1 MNAEYLDRLR
11 AFTHNGMLRRA
22 ERGLAAGGPP
32 YGYRTVEGAG
42 GRRIIIHEQESDV
55 VRELFRMFLEG
66 ESLRAITHR
75 LNGEAVPPPRPRAMH
90 GRPPSWSVTALRS
103 MLMNPVYRGEYVWNR
118 SEWVKDHETGRR
130 RRHER
135 PESEWLR
142 RESPELAIVDRDAW
156 QQAQEELKR
165 RANRFGRAR
174 DGTFRSSARGHPVRA
189 KHLLSGFLECGIC
202 GGGFFRA
209 WSNRFYAC
217 FWHRDRGPMVC
228 SNDLRIAQH
237 ELETRFLRGMQEQ
250 ILVPDLVLY
259 AVEKALDLAHV
270 RTAEPRTSGDRGR
283 LAEVETEIEH
293 LVRLAAR
300 LGHLDAHE
308 RVLGELERERDQLRA
323 RLRQSTPEFD
333 LEALRDPIDKTL
345 RDLGAWLMGTAEQ
358 GRAALR
364 ALLGERR
371 LQVRPDSE
379 QGFRIDGELEL
390 ALEIRTARGPEDLEA
405 VRFGGSG
412 GAL

>member
-1 MNAEYLDRLR
+1 M
-11 AFTHNGMLRRA
+11 
-22 ERGLAAGGPP
+22 AAP
-32 YGYRTVEGAG
+32 
-42 GRRIIIHEQESDV
+42 RI
-55 VRELFRMFLEG
+55 
-66 ESLRAITHR
+66 T
-75 LNGEAVPPPRPRAMH
+75 
-90 GRPPSWSVTALRS
+90 
-103 MLMNPVYRGEYVWNR
+103 
-118 SEWVKDHETGRR
+118 
-130 RRHER
+130 
-135 PESEWLR
+135 
-142 RESPELAIVDRDAW
+142 ELAIVDPETW
-156 QQAQEELKR
+156 QQAQEELR
-165 RANRFGRAR
+165 RRGAQFGRAR
-174 DGTFRSSARGHPVRA
+174 DGTFQGSARGHRVRA

-217 FWHRDRGPMVC
+217 GWHR
-228 SNDLRIAQH
+228 DLRIAQQ

-259 AVEKALDLAHV
+259 AVEKALDLAQV
-270 RTAEPRTSGDRGR
+270 RAAEPRASSDRAR

-308 RVLGELERERDQLRA
+308 RVLDELERERDQLRA
-323 RLRQSTPEFD
+323 RLRQSVPEFD

-345 RDLGAWLMGTAEQ
+345 QDLGAWLMGTAEQ

-379 QGFRIDGELEL
+379 RGFRIDGELEL

-412 GAL
+412 GALRTIADARDRAPAA